1 MKKKPHYE
9 KLISAY
15 ENAKL
20 PREDKP
26 RLEEALDRYGEWIEK
41 LNQAKTLDNPDRVL
55 KKMVELLNEYKIY
68 IELELIFNSKD
79 DFLYRQKGQL
89 KLDNS
94 IIEEFLPH
102 IICPEVLPETSGIDI
117 EVGPI
122 TTFSSIYF
130 SSTLGNFVD
139 GGGLNIRS
147 KDQDFAIT
155 KQLFIKSSFNRDFSV
170 EVVKSTNMA
179 FVVAECK
186 TNLDKTMF
194 QEATATAHD
203 VKTSVPGAKYFL
215 LCEWLDMTP
224 ISTAPTDIDEVII
237 LRKAKRLSSNKRK
250 DFSAYE
256 GRQANRDEYKNFL
269 ESNPIQYEMILRF
282 LTHIKKIIS
291 RESLIEEDVISNGY
305 F

>member
-26 RLEEALDRYGEWIEK
+26 RLEEALDIYEEWIEK

-102 IICPEVLPETSGIDI
+102 IICPEVLPEASGIDI
-117 EVGPI
+117 EVGPT

-224 ISTAPTDIDEVII
+224 ISTAPTDIDEAII

-250 DFSAYE
+250 DFSTYE

-269 ESNPIQYEMILRF
+269 ESNLIQYEMILRF